1 MDVICLNNVGRKFR
15 NFINTDETSGSDYS
29 KFPAR
34 DFWALRNI
42 DMTIH
47 SGEIVGVIGRNGAGK
62 STLLNIIAGVLPP
75 SEGEMKIEGKVSALL
90 TLGAGFQEEFT
101 GKENIYLNAS
111 LMGVKKQ
118 EADKRFMSILEF
130 SELGDFINAPLGSY
144 SNGMKMRLGF
154 SVAIH
159 NDFDILATDEI
170 IMVGDIHFQKK
181 CFGKMLEF
189 KRLGKTMFIV
199 SQDMAVIKNFCDRV
213 YLLENGKIDFNGDAR
228 CLVERYEMLL
238 NKKRILSEIP
248 HPGIVRETRR
258 WAADMVDWGKR
269 EGTGEVLIKE
279 VMIKDKWGKRIDKIK
294 VSAEMNIAVEFEAKE
309 EIDNYHFGVAIFRDD
324 GVYCYGPNTKFDGLS
339 LGRIKKGK
347 GFVKLK
353 IKELLLMPGFYYFSV
368 AIWYDNEKT
377 AYDYHKGSY
386 KIEVT
391 GEPMFGQ
398 LLFLRN
404 NWIEQVNSSSYP
416 NLDLLVGQSGTEL
429 KSDSISL
436 ESVRFLDGYGNQDT
450 VFVTGKE
457 MKIKLDL
464 KISTELLQDLMLWVG
479 IYRTDGI
486 YCHGSIKKITSTGNI
501 SKVLVYPKLLLLPG
515 GYTLSIGLWDS
526 RLEEFLMYSHGI
538 YTFNMI
544 AEKQDHGTV
553 YLEHHWDWKIP

>member
-1 MDVICLNNVGRKFR
+1 MDIIRLNNVGRKFR
-15 NFINTDETSGSDYS
+15 NFINTDGTSSSDYS
-29 KFPAR
+29 KFPIR

-47 SGEIVGVIGRNGAGK
+47 SGEIVGVIGRNGSGK
-62 STLLNIIAGVLPP
+62 TTLLNIIAGVLPL

-118 EADKRFMSILEF
+118 EVDKRFMSILEF
-130 SELGDFINAPLGSY
+130 SELGSFINAPFGSY

-170 IMVGDIHFQKK
+170 MMVGDIYFQRK
-181 CFGKMLEF
+181 CFDKMQEF

-199 SQDMAVIKNFCDRV
+199 TQDMGIIKNFCDRV
-213 YLLENGKIDFNGDAR
+213 YLLENGQITFNGDKR
-228 CLVERYEMLL
+228 YSVERYEMLL

-248 HPGIVRETRR
+248 RLGIIKETKR
-258 WAADMVDWGKR
+258 WATDIADWGKR

-294 VSAEMNIAVEFEAKE
+294 VSAEMNVAVKFEAKE
-309 EIDNYHFGVAIFRDD
+309 EIDNCHFGVAIFRED
-324 GVYCYGPNTKFDGLS
+324 GVYCYGPNTKSDGLS
-339 LGRIKKGK
+339 LGRIKKSK
-347 GFVKLK
+347 GFIELK
-353 IKELLLMPGFYYFSV
+353 IKELLLMPGLYYLSV
-368 AIWYDNEKT
+368 AIWDNNEKT
-377 AYDYHKGSY
+377 AYDFHKGSY

-398 LLFLRN
+398 LLSLRN
-404 NWIEQVNSSSYP
+404 NWIEPVDSSLCP
-416 NLDLLVGQSGTEL
+416 NLDLLIGRSGTEL
-429 KSDSISL
+429 KSDSIFL
-436 ESVRFLDGYGNQDT
+436 ESIRFLDGYGNEDT

-457 MKIKLDL
+457 IKIKMDL
-464 KISTELLQDLMLWVG
+464 KINADLPQDLILWVG

-486 YCHGSIKKITSTGNI
+486 YCHGNIKKITSSGAI
-501 SKVLVYPKLLLLPG
+501 SEVLVYPKFLLLPG
-515 GYTLSIGLWDS
+515 GYTLSIGLWNS
-526 RLEEFLMYSHGI
+526 HLNKFLMYSHGI
-538 YTFNMI
+538 YAFDMI
-544 AEKQDHGTV
+544 ADKQDHGTV
-553 YLEHHWDWKIP
+553 YLEHHWDWKIL